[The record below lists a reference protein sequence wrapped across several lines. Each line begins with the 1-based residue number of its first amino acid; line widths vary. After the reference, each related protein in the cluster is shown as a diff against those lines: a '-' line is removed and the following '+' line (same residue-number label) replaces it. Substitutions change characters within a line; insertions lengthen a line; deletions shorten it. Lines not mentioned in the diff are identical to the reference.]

1 MSSEKSSNPAMEHFT
16 PTSLNSLPER
26 IEYLKH
32 FIGFGPDDVAA
43 LHAAKPVVAPLLP
56 AILDAVYLKLFSFD
70 VTRAAFLPRNT
81 GYTGQVAQKL
91 EELTLDHPQIAMR
104 KDFLKVCSIAQVLDV

>member
-1 MSSEKSSNPAMEHFT
+1 MEHFT
-16 PTSLNSLPER
+16 PASLNNLPER

-32 FIGFGPDDVAA
+32 FIGFGSDDIAA

-56 AILDAVYLKLFSFD
+56 TILDAVYSKLFSFD

-81 GYTGQVAQKL
+81 GYTGQVAQSL
-91 EELTLDHPQIAMR
+91 EELTLDHPQIVMR
-104 KDFLKVCSIAQVLDV
+104 KDFLKVHTISNCRCVIFMT